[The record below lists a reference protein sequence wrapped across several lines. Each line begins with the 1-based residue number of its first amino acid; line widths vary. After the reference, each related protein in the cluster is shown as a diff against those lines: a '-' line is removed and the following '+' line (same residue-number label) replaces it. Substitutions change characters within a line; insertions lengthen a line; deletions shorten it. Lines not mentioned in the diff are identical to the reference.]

1 MSSYQL
7 GVFVLVFMNR
17 RDAGQQLAAKLIGYK
32 NKNPFVLGIPRG
44 GVVVAAEVAREL
56 GAPLDVIIPRKIGA
70 PFNKELAVGAVAPD
84 GTTIFDERALF
95 MLGITKAD
103 LEDQVRQE
111 LEEISSRSNTYRG
124 NRKPPVLQGK
134 TVIMVDDGIATG
146 MTAKA
151 ALKLVRK
158 LNPDTLVLA
167 VPVASME
174 AVSQLNQD
182 VDELV
187 CLLVPDVFYA
197 VGQFYQDFRQTSD
210 QEVINIMK
218 ELADA

>member
-1 MSSYQL
+1 M
-7 GVFVLVFMNR
+7 VFMDR
-17 RDAGQQLAAKLIGYK
+17 RDAGQQLAVKLIGYK

-95 MLGITKAD
+95 MLGLKKAD
-103 LEDQVRQE
+103 LEDQVRHE
-111 LEEISSRSNTYRG
+111 LEEISRRSNTYRG

-151 ALKLVRK
+151 ALESVRK
-158 LNPDTLVLA
+158 MGPESMVLA

-174 AVSQLNQD
+174 AVSELKQD

-197 VGQFYQDFRQTSD
+197 VGQFYKDFRQTTD
-210 QEVINIMK
+210 EEVINVMK
-218 ELADA
+218 ELA